1 MASCSLPGDAAQGPL
16 LSKQTLL
23 RAVTMHRLLPFLS
36 ALMLVLVLWTG
47 SVAHAAEAIDCGEVT
62 TSVVGHFEGDR
73 DEVPADSDKATP
85 HHHNACHGHCVAM
98 SSSDDAALPLHASS
112 GSVTE
117 AVSDFRSGA
126 GPGASL
132 RPPIA

>member
-1 MASCSLPGDAAQGPL
+1 M
-16 LSKQTLL
+16 
-23 RAVTMHRLLPFLS
+23 RRFLPFIS

-47 SVAHAAEAIDCGEVT
+47 SAAHAAEAIDCGEVT
-62 TSVVGHFEGDR
+62 TSEIGHFEGDR

-98 SSSDDAALPLHASS
+98 PTDDFRAALLHSAATALAEAAADFHS
-112 GSVTE
+112 GS
-117 AVSDFRSGA
+117 
-126 GPGASL
+126 GPGATL